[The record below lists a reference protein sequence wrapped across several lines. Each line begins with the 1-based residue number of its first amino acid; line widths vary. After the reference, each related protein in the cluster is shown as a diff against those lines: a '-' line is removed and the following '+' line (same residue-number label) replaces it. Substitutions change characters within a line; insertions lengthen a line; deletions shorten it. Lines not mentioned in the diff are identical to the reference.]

1 MNFYHQILREI
12 QQDSELRKPLL
23 SEISKSFEDRFV
35 IAFYSNFYSEG
46 GAITD
51 EDVEMLYNL
60 LLTRKNKNQILLI
73 LDSPGGDPLAAE
85 RFVKVC
91 REFSKEYYV
100 LVPHMAKSAATLIA
114 FGGNKIFMLWTSE
127 LGPIDIQVGWEG
139 RLRPAYTII
148 EAYEKLLE
156 KGIALQKDA
165 RIEPILQQLANFDPT
180 HIEWLKR
187 IRELSVDIAIRIL
200 KTGIFSNNSPKWIKN
215 VLKQFIDPEQTKT
228 HGRPIYFSDISK
240 KFQPFF
246 DMIKKEEL
254 IKCIM
259 EYHTRIKF
267 QIKSQD
273 LDKILE
279 TEEGQYVAK
288 R

>member
-46 GAITD
+46 GPITD

-114 FGGNKIFMLWTSE
+114 FGGNKIFML
-127 LGPIDIQVGWEG
+127 
-139 RLRPAYTII
+139 
-148 EAYEKLLE
+148 
-156 KGIALQKDA
+156 
-165 RIEPILQQLANFDPT
+165 
-180 HIEWLKR
+180 
-187 IRELSVDIAIRIL
+187 
-200 KTGIFSNNSPKWIKN
+200 
-215 VLKQFIDPEQTKT
+215 
-228 HGRPIYFSDISK
+228 
-240 KFQPFF
+240 
-246 DMIKKEEL
+246 
-254 IKCIM
+254 
-259 EYHTRIKF
+259 
-267 QIKSQD
+267 
-273 LDKILE
+273 
-279 TEEGQYVAK
+279 
-288 R
+288 